1 LRRTPRPQAPAPLY
15 LIVTAGVVLP
25 SRQHAF
31 GRSGQAGMA
40 ASAAQPKIVR
50 RESRII
56 ERPRLIKLLDDTEAR
71 TILLL
76 APAGYGKTT
85 LARQW
90 AKTLNGA
97 IWVTVSNAHC
107 DVAWLAAE
115 IAEAID
121 GNQGPTSRAISE
133 HIHARANP
141 QLASRELGAVLAARL
156 GNLDTQWLIL
166 DDYHE
171 ISSSPEAEGLIAT
184 LERDGGGRILIT
196 SRVRPRWASG
206 RRFVYGEIL
215 EVGRAALAMTQTE
228 VSQILGPKQS
238 TLGFTEQAA
247 GWPAVIGLAAAAETP
262 VLPEDAVPETL
273 HRYLAEELFNRASP
287 ALREGL
293 LTLALRGRHQE
304 ATFGEGLG
312 EEGANLITEAERLGF
327 SSSDTNF
334 DLHPLLREFLLEKLS
349 DRPDAIQ
356 RAKAALDACVS
367 DAAWDQ
373 AFALILRFD
382 LAELIE
388 PTVAAAF
395 KPLVRSGRL
404 ATLSAFATSVHHEAA
419 ASSSPSIHAVLSE
432 AAFRD
437 GNFDLAV
444 DLAET
449 AHSDSP
455 SPHPLGSR
463 VTAIAGQIAFLQ
475 GDFSAAEESFRAAG
489 ELASDDRDSAEAAF
503 GLALASI
510 FGEKSTAAQA
520 VDTLRH
526 ARNRSPVDQL
536 RFISSE
542 VALRLMGMHPD
553 GLAGNLHIDTA
564 RQGLLQVQDP
574 RVRSNVAYVIAGA
587 LAQKAEYDSAR
598 EWLGEFFAAAD
609 EFGLEFAMPYANWTL
624 AQIAIGQRR
633 FGEAE
638 RSLQSIEDAAAR
650 TGEKHH
656 LFNAR
661 SLRARLL
668 LQNGEPEAALRQV
681 IDPALVPLIP
691 SWRGEYLATRAL
703 VTACLGDARSSRKA
717 QSQAS
722 SASGALQVRGLV
734 LAARAVSALREARAA
749 TLRITNLFETTDRL
763 HNWDPLVCA
772 LRSAPALGDAVAGT
786 QDVRSQLESLYL
798 RIGDLTLA
806 RRAGFRTRATAA
818 PRDVLSP
825 RELEVLGLIACGY
838 KNREISRALF
848 IAESTTKVH
857 VRHVLEKLGVR
868 TRAEAVARLKMFEA

>member
-1 LRRTPRPQAPAPLY
+1 
-15 LIVTAGVVLP
+15 VTLT
-25 SRQHAF
+25 
-31 GRSGQAGMA
+31 A
-40 ASAAQPKIVR
+40 AH
-50 RESRII
+50 
-56 ERPRLIKLLDDTEAR
+56 T
-71 TILLL
+71 
-76 APAGYGKTT
+76 
-85 LARQW
+85 
-90 AKTLNGA
+90 
-97 IWVTVSNAHC
+97 

-121 GNQGPTSRAISE
+121 GSEGATSRTISE
-133 HIHARANP
+133 HLHARANP
-141 QLASRELGAVLAARL
+141 QRASRELGAVLAARL
-156 GNLDTQWLIL
+156 GNPDTQWIIL

-171 ISSSPEAEGLIAT
+171 ICSSPEAEGLVAT
-184 LERDGGGRILIT
+184 LERDGGARILIT
-196 SRVRPRWASG
+196 SRVRPSWASG

-228 VSQILGPKQS
+228 VSQVLGPRQS
-238 TLGFTEQAA
+238 TSGFTQQAA

-262 VLPEDAVPETL
+262 VLPQGAVPEAL
-273 HRYLAEELFNRASP
+273 HRYLAEELFNRASES
-287 ALREGL
+287 LREAL
-293 LTLALRGRHQE
+293 LTLALRGNHNSAGFDGRGSRE
-304 ATFGEGLG
+304 AAALF
-312 EEGANLITEAERLGF
+312 AEAELLGF
-327 SSSDTNF
+327 SSSETNF
-334 DLHPLLREFLLEKLS
+334 ELHPLLREFLLEKLS

-356 RAKAALDACVS
+356 RATDALGACVS

-373 AFALILRFD
+373 ALALILRFD

-388 PTVAAAF
+388 PTLAAAF

-404 ATLSAFATSVHHEAA
+404 ATLTAFATSVGREAA
-419 ASSSPSIHAVLSE
+419 STPSIHAVLSE

-444 DLAET
+444 DFAES
-449 AHSDSP
+449 ARSGLP
-455 SPHPLGSR
+455 RAHPLGSR
-463 VTAIAGQIAFLQ
+463 VAAIAGQISFLQ
-475 GDFSAAEESFRAAG
+475 GDLSSAEQSFRAAS
-489 ELASDDRDSAEAAF
+489 ELAADDRDSAEAAF

-510 FGEKSTAAQA
+510 FGEESTAAQA
-520 VDTLRH
+520 VETLRQV
-526 ARNRSPVDQL
+526 RSRSPVDQL

-542 VALRLMGMHPD
+542 VALRLTGMHPD
-553 GLAGNLHIDTA
+553 GLSGNLHIDSA
-564 RQGLLQVQDP
+564 RRGLPQVEDP

-587 LAQKAEYDSAR
+587 LAQRAEYESAR

-638 RSLQSIEDAAAR
+638 RALQSIEDTAAR
-650 TGEKHH
+650 TGESHH
-656 LFNAR
+656 LLNAR

-681 IDPALVPLIP
+681 IDPALGPLIP

-703 VTACLGDARSSRKA
+703 VTACLGDTKSSRKA

-722 SASGALQVRGLV
+722 SASAALQVRGLV
-734 LAARAVSALREARAA
+734 LAARAISALREARAA
-749 TLRITNLFETTDRL
+749 PIRITTLFETVDRL
-763 HNWDPLVCA
+763 QNWDPLVCA
-772 LRSAPALGDAVAGT
+772 LRSAPALGDAVAGNS
-786 QDVRSQLESLYL
+786 DVRSQLEALYL

-806 RRAGFRTRATAA
+806 RRAGFRTRATAV

-868 TRAEAVARLKMFEA
+868 TRAEAVARLKMFDA